1 MKQTGPLSY
10 KCLLPTG
17 AVVKR
22 HQDQML
28 SKGTPSHKSPSCLLP
43 PVPMDS
49 TSPTRTLTPT
59 VSPPL
64 LPQSTNPT
72 RTNEEP
78 VVQSSPAVCVRQS
91 LRPRRPVKR
100 LDL

>member
-1 MKQTGPLSY
+1 MF
-10 KCLLPTG
+10 
-17 AVVKR
+17 
-22 HQDQML
+22 
-28 SKGTPSHKSPSCLLP
+28 SKGTPSPKSPSCVLP

-49 TSPTRTLTPT
+49 NSPKRTLTPN

-72 RTNEEP
+72 QTNEEP

-91 LRPRRPVKR
+91 SRPRRPVKR